1 MRSVLLILCG
11 GLIAVGALLGVRATL
26 PSQLAAATPAAAM
39 TGDKAAL
46 GKAIREYLI
55 ANPEVLVEAMQ
66 ELERKQDS
74 QRDTVAQ
81 KAIQE
86 NRTQLVSD
94 PESPIAGNPNG
105 DVTIVEFSDYQ
116 CPYCKRTHA
125 AVKSILASDSK
136 VKLVFKDLP
145 ILGEASR
152 IAALAALAATKQ
164 GKHLP
169 FHNALMEFGGKLDR
183 DKIMQIAGSVGLDVA
198 QLQKDMED
206 PKLKEIIDHNMA
218 LASALGVRGTP
229 AFVIG
234 DQFVPG
240 AIDADTLKQLIAAAR
255 KG

>member
-1 MRSVLLILCG
+1 MRSILLILCG
-11 GLIAVGALLGVRATL
+11 GLIAIGAILGVRAL
-26 PSQLAAATPAAAM
+26 PERASASVTASSP
-39 TGDKAAL
+39 DKAAL

-74 QRDTVAQ
+74 QRDSQAG

-86 NRTQLVSD
+86 HREGLLND
-94 PESPIAGNPNG
+94 PESPITGNPQG

-116 CPYCKRTHA
+116 CPYCKRAHA
-125 AVKSILASDSK
+125 AVKSVLAADGK
-136 VKLVFKDLP
+136 VRLVFKDLP
-145 ILGEASR
+145 ILGEPSR
-152 IAALAALAATKQ
+152 IAALAALAARAQ
-164 GKHLP
+164 NKHLAM
-169 FHNALMEFGGKLDR
+169 HNALMEFTGKLDR
-183 DKIMQIAGSVGLDVA
+183 DKIMEIAGSVGLDVA

-206 PKLKEIIDHNMA
+206 PKLKAIIERNME

-234 DQFVPG
+234 KQFVPG
-240 AIDADTLKQLIAAAR
+240 AVDASTLKQMIADAR

>member
-1 MRSVLLILCG
+1 MRSILLILCG
-11 GLIAVGALLGVRATL
+11 GLIAIGAILGVRAL
-26 PSQLAAATPAAAM
+26 PERASAAVAATP
-39 TGDKAAL
+39 DKAAL

-74 QRDTVAQ
+74 QRDTQAS

-86 NRTQLVSD
+86 HRDALISD

-116 CPYCKRTHA
+116 CPYCKRAHA
-125 AVKSILASDSK
+125 AVKSVLAADGK
-136 VKLVFKDLP
+136 VRLVFKDLP
-145 ILGEASR
+145 ILGEPSR
-152 IAALAALAATKQ
+152 IAALAALASRVQ
-164 GKHLP
+164 NKHP
-169 FHNALMEFGGKLDR
+169 AMHNALMEFTGKLDR
-183 DKIMQIAGSVGLDVA
+183 DKIMEIAGSVGLDVA

-206 PKLKEIIDHNMA
+206 PKLKALIERNME
-218 LASALGVRGTP
+218 LAQALGVRGTP

-234 DQFVPG
+234 KQFVPG
-240 AIDADTLKQLIAAAR
+240 AVDASTLKQMIADAR

>member
-11 GLIAVGALLGVRATL
+11 GLIAVGALLGVRATM
-26 PSQLAAATPAAAM
+26 PSQLTATAPAPAM
-39 TGDKAAL
+39 SGDKAAF

-74 QRDTVAQ
+74 QRDTVAM
-81 KAIQE
+81 KAVQE
-86 NRTQLVSD
+86 NRTQLVND

-116 CPYCKRTHA
+116 CPYCKRAHA
-125 AVKSILASDSK
+125 AVKTVLASDSK
-136 VKLVFKDLP
+136 IRLVFKDLP
-145 ILGEASR
+145 ILGEPSR
-152 IAALAALAATKQ
+152 IAALAALASRAQ
-164 GKHLP
+164 HKHLV
-169 FHNALMEFGGKLDR
+169 FHNALMEFNGKIDR
-183 DKIMQIAGSVGLDVA
+183 DKIMEIAGSVGLDVA

-206 PKLKEIIDHNMA
+206 PKLKEIIDRNMA
-218 LASALGVRGTP
+218 LATALGVRGTP

-234 DQFVPG
+234 NQFVPG
-240 AIDADTLKQLIAAAR
+240 AVDADTLKQLIADAR